1 MTTIK
6 AVPGH
11 QQVATGNN
19 VQTQPVPGGATQY
32 LVSGIAPYPNNNLQ
46 VGNTY
51 SLTDPKH
58 QSLVVELVH
67 APGGGMQTATF
78 QLQS

>member
-6 AVPGH
+6 EVPGH
-11 QQVATGNN
+11 KQVATGNN
-19 VQTQPVPGGATQY
+19 IQTQVVGGQTQY
-32 LVSGIAPYPNNNLQ
+32 LVPAINPYPNPNLV

-51 SLTDPKH
+51 SLTDPTH
-58 QSLVVELVH
+58 QSLVVALLS

-78 QLQS
+78 VIQK